1 MSGKQLGF
9 GDYEQTTAKKCTKR
23 ERFLTEMEAVVPW
36 KALIELIEPHY
47 PKTGSKGGRPPYPLE
62 TMLRIHLMQQ
72 WYDLSDP
79 AMEDALIEVPTMR
92 RFAGINLI
100 SDRIPDETTILSFR
114 HLLEK
119 HDLSKQIFEM
129 VKAHLKSHGMAMKQ
143 GTIIDATLIAAPSS
157 TKNKK
162 GERDPEIHQTRKGK
176 QWYFGMKVH
185 IGVDKDNGLIHS
197 IETTAANVHDL
208 TPAAELLHGQENVV
222 YADSG
227 YQGIEKREEMKGKA
241 IGFRVAMRPGKR
253 RALPD
258 TPEGRLD
265 DLIETAKA
273 HIRAKGEHPF
283 RVIKR
288 QFSFQKTRF
297 RGMLKNAC
305 KVNVLA
311 ALANLFMPPPPD
323 QRWVG
328 GVMLRISETHPQ
340 PPPHHRASPPRDSGP
355 GRAPSATAFAV
366 SRALRLPDGGAA
378 EAATWGALLPQTLR
392 RELGGAPARCAVGP
406 AACPHASG

>member
-1 MSGKQLGF
+1 MGGKQLGF
-9 GDYEQTTAKKCTKR
+9 GDYEQTTANKRTKR
-23 ERFLTEMEAVVPW
+23 ERFLAQMEAVVPW
-36 KALIELIEPHY
+36 KALIALIEPCY

-92 RFAGINLI
+92 RFAGIALI
-100 SDRIPDETTILSFR
+100 SERIPDETTILAFR
-114 HLLEK
+114 HLLER
-119 HDLSKQIFEM
+119 HDLGKQIFET
-129 VKAHLKSHGMAMKQ
+129 VKAHLKANGMAMKQ

-162 GERDPEIHQTRKGK
+162 GERDPEMHQTKKGN

-197 IETTAANVHDL
+197 IETTSANVHDL
-208 TPAAELLHGQENVV
+208 TPAAELLHGEETVV

-227 YQGIEKREEMKGKA
+227 YQGIEKREEMQGKA
-241 IGFRVAMRPGKR
+241 VGFRVAMRPGKR

-288 QFSFQKTRF
+288 QFGFQKTRF
-297 RGMLKNAC
+297 RGMLKNSC

-311 ALANLFMPPPPD
+311 ALANLFMA
-323 QRWVG
+323 R
-328 GVMLRISETHPQ
+328 H
-340 PPPHHRASPPRDSGP
+340 
-355 GRAPSATAFAV
+355 
-366 SRALRLPDGGAA
+366 
-378 EAATWGALLPQTLR
+378 LLLCKT
-392 RELGGAPARCAVGP
+392 
-406 AACPHASG
+406 